1 MTSWVCWAYV
11 RQKFRDENGETD
23 NSTESGLHLQL
34 RDFVPETA
42 TRRPESLNDRISI
55 PAATLC
61 GYLDYAEEDTRNCDA
76 ESENMRAA
84 TSNKKIIRRAST
96 PAEELEI
103 KDEQNFRAKEKKAAE
118 KAENDDPS
126 YKQLNF

>member
-1 MTSWVCWAYV
+1 
-11 RQKFRDENGETD
+11 
-23 NSTESGLHLQL
+23 
-34 RDFVPETA
+34 
-42 TRRPESLNDRISI
+42 
-55 PAATLC
+55 LC

-126 YKQLNF
+126 YK